1 MCIIKKKTV
10 RGFVFF
16 SFFLSVR
23 VRSGFALE
31 MSDEKFEKV
40 GDLGIL
46 WGVKPEHTPNELII
60 I

>member
-46 WGVKPEHTPNELII
+46 WGC
-60 I
+60 